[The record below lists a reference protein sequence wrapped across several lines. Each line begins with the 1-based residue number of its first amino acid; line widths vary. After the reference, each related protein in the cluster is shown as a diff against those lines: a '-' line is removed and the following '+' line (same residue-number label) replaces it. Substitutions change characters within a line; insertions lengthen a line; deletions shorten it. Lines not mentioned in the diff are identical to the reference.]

1 MYACL
6 VCGKYFQ
13 GRGKGSWAYRHAVG
27 DNHRVWLNLDTEKV
41 SEHSSPL
48 NGSNIDIY
56 AVLCPSRRL
65 PCL

>member
-41 SEHSSPL
+41 NEHSSPL
-48 NGSNIDIY
+48 NGSNADIR
-56 AVLCPSRRL
+56 AVLCPSGRL
-65 PCL
+65 SCL